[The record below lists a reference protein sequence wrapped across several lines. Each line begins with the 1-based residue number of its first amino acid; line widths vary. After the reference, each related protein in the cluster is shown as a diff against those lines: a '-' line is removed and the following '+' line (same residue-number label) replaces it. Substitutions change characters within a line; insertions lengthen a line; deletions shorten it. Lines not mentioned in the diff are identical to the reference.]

1 MRILYSP
8 GVVVGIYLALLMAAC
23 TAIGIQTQ
31 TFNQKLLVA
40 YSTVTEVRVQT
51 TNLLTGKKITPD
63 DAQNVQK
70 QADTAREALDVARSL
85 KATNP
90 TAADAKLDAT
100 RTVLVALQTYL
111 ASKATP

>member
-1 MRILYSP
+1 MRPRFLPLSLVPIFLAFI
-8 GVVVGIYLALLMAAC
+8 VGACASLMP
-23 TAIGIQTQ
+23 Q
-31 TFNQKLLVA
+31 TFNQKLLVG
-40 YSTVTEVRVQT
+40 YSTVTEIRVQT

-63 DAQNVQK
+63 DAENVQK
-70 QADTAREALDVARSL
+70 QADTAREALDVARGL
-85 KATNP
+85 KASNP